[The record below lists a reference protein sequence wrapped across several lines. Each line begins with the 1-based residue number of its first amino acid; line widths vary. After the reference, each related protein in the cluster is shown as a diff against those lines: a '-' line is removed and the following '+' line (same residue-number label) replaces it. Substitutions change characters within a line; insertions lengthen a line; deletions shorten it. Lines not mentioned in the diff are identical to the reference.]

1 MSNQQHYSSSENMSE
16 SPKAPARMNRMFSI
30 GELARLGEVSVRM
43 LRHYDEIGLLK
54 PSAIHK
60 RTNYRSYG
68 TDDLGRLRRIVAL
81 KGLGFSLQQVAL
93 IVDERVSPDELR
105 GMLRLRKAEL
115 VADMAVAQ
123 MRFQEVE
130 RMIVTIERE
139 NAMSTDNV
147 ASVATRKRV
156 EAFTA
161 VELSAH
167 GANFFDPSTI
177 GPVLGPLYPRMFELL
192 AAAGIAPIAPAIAY
206 YTDTESGEGIVVHA
220 AVAVDSAVT
229 AVPGLTVVHMP
240 AIDAVSFMHYGSMA
254 TIGQSYE
261 EQLAWI
267 AEQGLATNGYSR
279 EVYLDC
285 PPDQND
291 WVTELQFAVT
301 PVNA

>member
-1 MSNQQHYSSSENMSE
+1 MSNQQHGHVPD
-16 SPKAPARMNRMFSI
+16 SPGAGTRPARLFSI

-54 PSAIHK
+54 PTAIHK

-68 TDDLGRLRRIVAL
+68 ADDLGRLRRIVAL

-93 IVDERVSPDELR
+93 IVDERVSPEELR

-115 VADMAVAQ
+115 MADMTQTQ

-139 NAMSTDNV
+139 NAMSTDSV
-147 ASVATRKRV
+147 ANVATRKRV

-161 VELSAH
+161 VELSAVA
-167 GANFFDPSTI
+167 ANFFDPGSI
-177 GPVLGPLYPRMFELL
+177 GPVLSPLYPQMFELL
-192 AAAGIAPIAPAIAY
+192 GAAGVSGIAPPIAY
-206 YTDTESGEGIVVHA
+206 YTDTENGEGIMVHA
-220 AVAVDSAVT
+220 AVAVDSSVT
-229 AVPGLTVVHMP
+229 VVPGLTVVHMP
-240 AIDAVSFMHYGSMA
+240 AIDAVSFMHYGPMA
-254 TIGQSYE
+254 MIGQSYE

-291 WVTELQFAVT
+291 WVTELQFAVV
-301 PVNA
+301 PLGA